1 MIVKW
6 WVQQCLTQ
14 SEKRLDMVEIATTIR
29 EDSPVLLRIL
39 EGLTAEQ
46 ASAVTHG
53 EGPLLIVA
61 GAGTGKTTVITRRI
75 AYLVAAKRARPSEI
89 LALTFTD
96 KAAEEM
102 EARVDVLIPYG
113 FADMWISTFHAFGD
127 RVLRDEGLSLGLNTD
142 FRVLT
147 RPEQVVFLREHLFDL
162 PLQRLRPLGDPTKHL
177 QALVALFSRA
187 KDEAVTPEEYLV
199 YAAGLADRAKAAC
212 EDGALR
218 EEAEIHQELAACYR
232 EYQRLLGERGLVD
245 FGDQVLL
252 CLKLFRE
259 RPGLLQK
266 YRERFRYLLVD
277 EFQDTNHTQWELVK
291 LLAGSEGCITVVGD
305 DDQSIYKFRGAAIS
319 NILGFTAAYPGARRI
334 VLREN
339 FRSSQA
345 ILDAA
350 YRLVRHNDP
359 DRLEVR
365 EQIDKRLV
373 ARLPE
378 GPPPRHLH
386 HDTASSEADAV
397 ARLIATRVEAGA
409 WAYRHVAIL
418 VRANRDADPFL
429 RAMNMLSIPWRFSGN
444 QGLYTRTEIRL
455 LLTFLRVVADP
466 EDTVSLYFL
475 AGSEL
480 YEMDD
485 WQLARCAGAARRSNR
500 SLRWVLEHLDTL
512 PEPGDLDLTTRATAE
527 RLMKDLKEYVGLSR
541 QRSTGE
547 VLYQF
552 LMRSGLL
559 KRLTAAG
566 SLAADARVGNIARLF
581 EIVHRFGEV
590 SDHDRIPQFIQH
602 LDLLVE
608 GGDDPATIEA
618 DEDADSVNVLTVHK
632 AKGLEFPVVFLA
644 GLVADRFPSR
654 GRREPLALPD
664 ALLHDVLAS
673 GDFHL
678 QEERRL
684 FYVGM
689 TRAKR
694 ELYLTSARDYGG
706 VRAKKVSPF
715 VLEALD
721 LPPSEPK
728 PYKASALEA
737 IQRHAPSVEEGAD
750 ALRVIPDHEI
760 LPLSHYQVDDYL
772 TCPLKY
778 KYIHVL
784 RVPIREHHSVV
795 YGKALHEAISFYLRR
810 KLAGAR
816 GGPSQRGEVTEAEV
830 LEVFEG
836 AWQSLGFL
844 SREHEDLRLD
854 EGRAVLRRFFAEEER
869 RGLVPMAVERPFTF
883 LLETTKVIGRF
894 DRVDERDG
902 CVAIVD
908 YKSSAVRDQK
918 EADRKA
924 KESLQL
930 AIYALAYDQMH
941 GRIPDAVTL
950 HFLES
955 NLVGTARKDEADL
968 TETRATI
975 EEVARGIR
983 ARNFAARPG
992 YIQCSYCAFREI
1004 CPSTA
1009 YREGDELPRKEEQ

>member
-1 MIVKW
+1 M
-6 WVQQCLTQ
+6 
-14 SEKRLDMVEIATTIR
+14 TTAVR
-29 EDSPVLLRIL
+29 EENPVLLRIL
-39 EGLTAEQ
+39 EGLTPDQTA
-46 ASAVTHG
+46 AVTHG
-53 EGPLLIVA
+53 EGALLIVA

-75 AYLVAAKRARPSEI
+75 AHLVAAKRARPSEI

-102 EARVDVLIPYG
+102 EARVDLLVPYG

-127 RVLRDEGLSLGLNTD
+127 RVLRGEGLALGLSTD

-147 RPEQVVFLREHLFDL
+147 RPEQIVFLRENLFAL

-177 QALVALFSRA
+177 QALVTLFSRA
-187 KDEAVTPEEYLV
+187 KDEAVTPEEYLAF
-199 YAAGLADRAKAAC
+199 AAELADRAKGAPEDAAP
-212 EDGALR
+212 R
-218 EEAEIHQELAACYR
+218 EEAALQQELAACYG

-252 CLKLFRE
+252 CLRLFRE
-259 RPGLLQK
+259 HPLILEK
-266 YRERFRYLLVD
+266 YRERFRYILVD

-291 LLAGSEGCITVVGD
+291 LLAGRERNITVVGD

-319 NILGFTAAYPGARRI
+319 NILGFTAAYPEARRI

-339 FRSSQA
+339 FRSSQVV
-345 ILDAA
+345 LDAA
-350 YRLVRHNDP
+350 YRLIRHNDP

-365 EQIDKRLV
+365 EKIDKRLV
-373 ARLPE
+373 ATAPE
-378 GPPPRHLH
+378 GSTPRHLH
-386 HDTASSEADAV
+386 HDTVSSEADAV
-397 ARLIATRVEAGA
+397 ARLIAGRVEAGA
-409 WAYRHVAIL
+409 WAYRDVAVL

-429 RAMNMLSIPWRFSGN
+429 RAMNLQGIPWRFSGN
-444 QGLYTRTEIRL
+444 QGLYARPEVRL
-455 LLTFLRVVADP
+455 LLAFLRVVADP
-466 EDTVSLYFL
+466 EDTVSLYYL

-485 WQLARCAGAARRSNR
+485 WQLARCAGAARRAHR
-500 SLRWVLEHLDTL
+500 SLRWILENLDGVAEL
-512 PEPGDLDLTTRATAE
+512 QDVDVATRATAE
-527 RLMKDLKEYVGLSR
+527 HLLKDLKEYVSLSR
-541 QRSTGE
+541 DRSAGE

-566 SLAADARVGNIARLF
+566 SPAADVRVGNIARFF
-581 EIVHRFGEV
+581 EIVHRFADVASPEAGV
-590 SDHDRIPQFIQH
+590 PQFIRH
-602 LDLLVE
+602 LDLLLE
-608 GGDDPATIEA
+608 GGDDPAAVEA
-618 DEDADSVNVLTVHK
+618 DEDAEAVNVLTVHK
-632 AKGLEFPVVFLA
+632 AKGLEFPVVFLVS
-644 GLVADRFPSR
+644 LVADRFPSR
-654 GRREPLALPD
+654 GRREPLPLPD
-664 ALLHDVLAS
+664 GLLHDVLAS

-694 ELYLTSARDYGG
+694 ELFFTSARDYGG
-706 VRAKKVSPF
+706 ARAKKVSRF

-728 PYKASALEA
+728 PYKASALET
-737 IQRHAPSVEEGAD
+737 IQRHAPSVEEEPD
-750 ALRVIPDHEI
+750 ALRVIPEGEI
-760 LPLSHYQVDDYL
+760 LSLSHYQVDDYL

-795 YGKALHEAISFYLRR
+795 YGKALHEAISLYLRR
-810 KLAGAR
+810 KLAQAR
-816 GGPSQRGEVTEAEV
+816 GDTTPGGAVTEAEV
-830 LEVFEG
+830 LAAFEEV
-836 AWQSLGFL
+836 WQSVGFL
-844 SREHEDLRLD
+844 SREHEDLRLE
-854 EGRAVLRRFFAEEER
+854 EGRAVLRRFLAEEER
-869 RGLVPMAVERPFTF
+869 TGIIPTVVEQPFTF
-883 LLETTKVIGRF
+883 LLGTTKVVGRF

-902 CVAIVD
+902 RVAIID
-908 YKSSAVRDQK
+908 YKSSAVRDQR

-930 AIYALAYDQMH
+930 AIYALAYAEMH
-941 GRIPDAVTL
+941 GRIPDAAVL

-955 NLVGTARKDEADL
+955 GLVGSARKSEADL
-968 TETRATI
+968 TETRTTI
-975 EEVARGIR
+975 GEVARGIR
-983 ARNFAARPG
+983 ARTFTATPG
-992 YIQCSYCAFREI
+992 YLQCSYCAFREI

-1009 YREGDELPRKEEQ
+1009 YSESE

>member
-1 MIVKW
+1 LIAEW
-6 WVQQCLTQ
+6 WAQLCLPQ
-14 SEKRLDMVEIATTIR
+14 NEERLDMVETATTFR
-29 EDSPVLLRIL
+29 EDSPALLRIL
-39 EGLTAEQ
+39 EGLTPEQ
-46 ASAVTHG
+46 ADAVSQSQ
-53 EGPLLIVA
+53 GPLLIVA

-75 AYLVAAKRARPSEI
+75 AYLVASKRARPSEI

-102 EARVDVLIPYG
+102 EARVDLLVPYG

-127 RVLRDEGLSLGLNTD
+127 RVLRDEGLALGLNTD

-147 RPEQVVFLREHLFDL
+147 RPEQVVFLREHLFQL
-162 PLQRLRPLGDPTKHL
+162 PLQHLRPLGDPTKHL
-177 QALVALFSRA
+177 QALVTLFSRA
-187 KDEAVTPEEYLV
+187 KDEAVSPEEYLAFAGEL
-199 YAAGLADRAKAAC
+199 AARATAAP
-212 EDGALR
+212 EDAALC
-218 EEAEIHQELAACYR
+218 EEATIQQELAACYG

-252 CLKLFRE
+252 CLRLFRE
-259 RPGLLQK
+259 HPAILER
-266 YRERFRYLLVD
+266 YRERFRYILVD
-277 EFQDTNHTQWELVK
+277 EFQDTNHTQWELMK
-291 LLAGSEGCITVVGD
+291 LLAGREGHITVVGD

-350 YRLVRHNDP
+350 YRLIRHNDP

-373 ARLPE
+373 ARSAGGSPL
-378 GPPPRHLH
+378 RHLH
-386 HDTASSEADAV
+386 HDTVSSEADAV
-397 ARLIATRVEAGA
+397 ARLIADRVEAGA
-409 WAYRHVAIL
+409 WAYRDVAIL
-418 VRANRDADPFL
+418 VRGNQDADSFL
-429 RAMNMLSIPWRFSGN
+429 RALNLQGIPWRFSGN
-444 QGLYTRTEIRL
+444 QGLYARPEIRL
-455 LLTFLRVVADP
+455 LLAFLRVVADP
-466 EDTVSLYFL
+466 EDTLSLYFL

-485 WQLARCAGAARRSNR
+485 WQLVRCAGAARRTNR
-500 SLRWVLEHLDTL
+500 SLRWIFENLDSV
-512 PEPGDLDLTTRATAE
+512 PELADLDLTACATAA
-527 RLMKDLKEYVGLSR
+527 RLVKDIKEYVAQSR
-541 QRSTGE
+541 ERSTGE
-547 VLYQF
+547 ILYQF

-559 KRLTAAG
+559 KHLTAE
-566 SLAADARVGNIARLF
+566 SSPAADARVGNIARFF
-581 EIVHRFGEV
+581 EIVHRFTEV
-590 SDHDRIPQFIQH
+590 SDLDRVPQFIQH

-608 GGDDPATIEA
+608 GGDDPAAIEA
-618 DEDADSVNVLTVHK
+618 DQDTDAVNVLTVHK
-632 AKGLEFPVVFLA
+632 AKGLEFPVVFLVS
-644 GLVADRFPSR
+644 LVVDRFPSR
-654 GRREPLALPD
+654 GRREPLALPE
-664 ALLHDVLAS
+664 ALLHDVLAN

-689 TRAKR
+689 TRAKG

-706 VRAKKVSPF
+706 VRGKKVSRF

-737 IQRHAPSVEEGAD
+737 IQRHAPMVEEEAD

-810 KLAGAR
+810 KLALAQGDPGGGGA
-816 GGPSQRGEVTEAEV
+816 TEAEV
-830 LEVFEG
+830 LEIFEG

-844 SREHEDLRLD
+844 SREHEDLRL
-854 EGRAVLRRFFAEEER
+854 EAGRAVLRQFVAEQER
-869 RGLVPMAVERPFTF
+869 QGVVPTAVEQPFTF
-883 LLETTKVIGRF
+883 LLGTTKVVGRF

-902 CVAIVD
+902 RVAIID

-930 AIYALAYDQMH
+930 AIYALAYGQMH
-941 GRIPDAVTL
+941 GRIPDTMTL

-955 NLVGTARKDEADL
+955 NLVGCARKNEVDL
-968 TETRATI
+968 TETLQTI
-975 EEVARGIR
+975 GEVARGIR
-983 ARNFAARPG
+983 ARNFDATPG
-992 YIQCSYCAFREI
+992 YMQCGYCAFREI

-1009 YREGDELPRKEEQ
+1009 YRESD

>member
-1 MIVKW
+1 MI
-6 WVQQCLTQ
+6 
-14 SEKRLDMVEIATTIR
+14 EAGAAGR
-29 EDSPVLLRIL
+29 EESPALLRIL
-39 EGLTAEQ
+39 EGLTPDQ
-46 ASAVTHG
+46 AAAVTHG
-53 EGPLLIVA
+53 EGPVLIVA

-75 AYLVAAKRARPSEI
+75 AYLVASKRARPSEI

-102 EARVDVLIPYG
+102 EERVDLLVPYG
-113 FADMWISTFHAFGD
+113 YADMWISTFHAFGD
-127 RVLRDEGLSLGLNTD
+127 RVLREDGLLLGLDTE

-147 RPEQVVFLREHLFDL
+147 RPEQVVFLREHLFRL
-162 PLQRLRPLGDPTKHL
+162 PLRRLRPLGDPTKHL

-187 KDEAVTPEEYLV
+187 KDEAVTPEEYWAF
-199 YAAGLADRAKAAC
+199 AAALADKAKAAP
-212 EDGALR
+212 EDAAIG
-218 EEAEIHQELAACYR
+218 EEAELHFELAACYR

-252 CLKLFRE
+252 CLRLFRE
-259 RPGLLQK
+259 HPFILSKVRG
-266 YRERFRYLLVD
+266 RFRYILLD
-277 EFQDTNHTQWELVK
+277 EFQDTNHAQWELVR
-291 LLAGSEGCITVVGD
+291 LLAGPEGNITVVGD

-319 NILGFTAAYPGARRI
+319 NILGFTAAYPEAQRI

-350 YRLVRHNDP
+350 YRLIRHNDP

-365 EQIDKRLV
+365 ERIDKRLV
-373 ARLPE
+373 AIEPE

-386 HDTASSEADAV
+386 HDTVSSEADAV
-397 ARLIATRVEAGA
+397 ARLIASRVEAGA
-409 WAYRHVAIL
+409 WAYRDAAIL

-429 RAMNMLSIPWRFSGN
+429 RALNLQGIPWRFSGN
-444 QGLYTRTEIRL
+444 QGLYARPEVRL
-455 LLTFLRVVADP
+455 LIAFLRVVADP

-480 YEMDD
+480 YEMND
-485 WQLARCAGAARRSNR
+485 WQLALFASAAKRTNR
-500 SLRWVLEHLDTL
+500 SLRWVLENPD
-512 PEPGDLDLTTRATAE
+512 GVAFADDLDLTTRATAD
-527 RLMKDLKEYVGLSR
+527 RLVNDLKEYVALSR
-541 QRSTGE
+541 ERSTGE

-559 KRLTAAG
+559 KRLAAARTP
-566 SLAADARVGNIARLF
+566 AADARVENIARFF
-581 EIVHRFGEV
+581 EIVHRFADIADQDQV
-590 SDHDRIPQFIQH
+590 PQFVQH
-602 LDLLVE
+602 LDLLLAGE
-608 GGDDPATIEA
+608 DDPAAVEA
-618 DEDADSVNVLTVHK
+618 DEDADAVQVLTVHK
-632 AKGLEFPVVFLA
+632 AKGLEFPVVFLV
-644 GLVADRFPSR
+644 GLAADRFPSR
-654 GRREPLALPD
+654 GRREPLALPE
-664 ALLHDVLAS
+664 ALLHDILPG

-694 ELYLTSARDYGG
+694 DLYLTSARDYGG
-706 VRAKKVSPF
+706 IRAKKVSRF

-737 IQRHAPSVEEGAD
+737 IQRHAPSVEERPD
-750 ALRVIPDHEI
+750 ALQAIPEHEI
-760 LPLSHYQVDDYL
+760 LPLSYYQVDDYL

-810 KLAGAR
+810 RLAQAQAGVR
-816 GGPSQRGEVTEAEV
+816 LEGEVTEAEV
-830 LEVFEG
+830 LEAFEG
-836 AWQSLGFL
+836 AWQSVGFL
-844 SREHEDLRLD
+844 SREHEDLRLE
-854 EGRAVLRRFFAEEER
+854 EGRAVLRRFVAEQER
-869 RGLVPMAVERPFTF
+869 IGYAPTAVERPFAF
-883 LLETTKVIGRF
+883 LLETTKVIGRW
-894 DRVDERDG
+894 DRLDERDG
-902 CVAIVD
+902 GVSITD

-930 AIYALAYDQMH
+930 AIYALAYEELH
-941 GRIPDAVTL
+941 GRIPDAVRL

-955 NLVGTARKDEADL
+955 GLAGTARKTSVQME
-968 TETRATI
+968 ETRRTI
-975 EEVARGIR
+975 REVARGLR
-983 ARNFAARPG
+983 AREFAATPG
-992 YIQCSYCAFREI
+992 YLQCSYCAFREI

-1009 YREGDELPRKEEQ
+1009 YQEAE